1 MVNVESVKD
10 KVRALLAKA
19 MDPAASEHE
28 ASGAMAAA
36 RKLMAK
42 FDLSEEELMKAK
54 GEDFKEFSWEIR
66 KTSKGDIA
74 IHPVD
79 RRCSVYVCQF
89 CGVVPYIYDGKVHL
103 FGFENDVELAKWM
116 LHSLRIQFDK
126 DWEIYK
132 RFELGSKRLVNIKEA
147 RISFSAGFAKA
158 INERMRNWIYRETQS
173 PETGTSLVI
182 KKNEIVEA
190 EISSR
195 GIHLG
200 KNGSA
205 PVGINAAAAGAGYNS
220 GKAAET
226 GRGVGGSYVA
236 IGR

>member
-1 MVNVESVKD
+1 MTNVESVKD

-54 GEDFKEFSWEIR
+54 GEDFKEFSWEVR
-66 KTSKGDIA
+66 KTSKGDVA
-74 IHPVD
+74 LHPVD
-79 RRCSVYVCQF
+79 RRCSVLLCKF
-89 CGVVPYIYDGKVHL
+89 CGVVPYVYDGKVHL
-103 FGFENDVELAKWM
+103 FGLENDVELAKWM
-116 LHSLRIQFDK
+116 LHSLRGQFDK

-132 RFELGSKRLVNIKEA
+132 RFELGSRRLVNVKEA

-158 INERMRNWIYRETQS
+158 INERMKNWIYRETQS
-173 PETGTSLVI
+173 PETGTSLVV
-182 KKNEIVEA
+182 KKNELVA
-190 EISSR
+190 EEMRKR
-195 GIHLG
+195 GLRLG
-200 KNGSA
+200 AKGKA